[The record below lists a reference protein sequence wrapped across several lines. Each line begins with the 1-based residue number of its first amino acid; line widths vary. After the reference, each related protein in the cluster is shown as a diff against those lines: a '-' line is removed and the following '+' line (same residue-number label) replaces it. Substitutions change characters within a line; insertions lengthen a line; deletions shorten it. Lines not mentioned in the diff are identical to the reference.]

1 MKKYNPRKNLKADL
15 FTNDKEEVENMIVSY
30 KQNKNEEIP
39 LRINEKTII
48 MVPPEKCNE
57 RYKQKYIKKQ
67 RLR

>member
-1 MKKYNPRKNLKADL
+1 MKKYNPRKNLKVDL

-48 MVPPEKCNE
+48 MVPLEKCNE
-57 RYKQKYIKKQ
+57 RYKQKYIKS
-67 RLR
+67 RD